1 MVIDGAMKIH
11 KPIHISIYS
20 SKMKIK
26 EIRMNKILLSFF
38 VFLFLSASVSRSQE
52 NSFDLKTVLQLV
64 LQNNSEIQVQ
74 SMQNEI
80 SRKQRWQAL
89 TSWLPRLN
97 GEGGYVHTSG
107 TQGIPDFVGANGLK
121 ERIAYL
127 NLQQPLFDAEH
138 YLNLRESKINE
149 SQQRLTSHLTR
160 QQIIFEAIRAYFEIL
175 KSRGEIRTFEQN
187 LKSFQLIYEQSQ
199 MLYKNGEVAE
209 IDVKKSLVEYLLQ
222 KNSLIK
228 SRKSYQ
234 ELLAYLK
241 SLLNLPVE
249 REISVKEFEVKTIH
263 LDSLTNYYQLAL
275 SNNLPMKILEMDL
288 SRYQTEKTANTL
300 KHFPTTMVGFN
311 YGWDTNDPLQQND
324 LGWQVYLSVS
334 LPIWNWG
341 EIRAGRQ
348 IAELKYR
355 QTGTAIARLQKDI
368 FLQVQSAYNEC
379 IIQQQQMDA
388 MKESLDAAQQAAKM
402 AGVGYR
408 EGTIT
413 NLDLINTQK
422 LLTETSINYSNS
434 IYDFYIAKANLYLV
448 MGNMT
453 EDFEWI
459 EK

>member
-1 MVIDGAMKIH
+1 
-11 KPIHISIYS
+11 
-20 SKMKIK
+20 
-26 EIRMNKILLSFF
+26 MNKILLSCFI
-38 VFLFLSASVSRSQE
+38 FLFLSAQGSRSQE
-52 NSFDLKTVLQLV
+52 NSLDLETVLQLV
-64 LQNNSEIQVQ
+64 LQNNSEIQRQ

-80 SRKQRWQAL
+80 SRRQRWQAL
-89 TSWLPRLN
+89 TGWLPRLN
-97 GEGGYVHTSG
+97 AEGGYVQTSG
-107 TQGIPDFVGANGLK
+107 TPGIPDFVGANGLK

-127 NLQQPLFDAEH
+127 NLQQPLFDAEG

-149 SQQRLTSHLTR
+149 NQQRLTLHLTR
-160 QQIIFEAIRAYFEIL
+160 QQILFEAIQTYFEIL
-175 KSRGEIRTFEQN
+175 KSRGEIHTFEQN
-187 LKSFQLIYEQSQ
+187 LRSFQLIYEQSQ
-199 MLYKNGEVAE
+199 MLYKTGEVAE

-249 REISVKEFEVKTIH
+249 REVSVKEFEAKTIH
-263 LDSLTNYYQLAL
+263 LDSLTYYYQLAL
-275 SNNLPMKILEMDL
+275 SNNLPLKILEMDL
-288 SRYQTEKTANTL
+288 SRYQTEKTATAL

-311 YGWDTNDPLQQND
+311 YGWDTNDPLQKND
-324 LGWQVYLSVS
+324 LGWQVYISMN
-334 LPIWNWG
+334 LPIWHWG

-355 QTGTAIARLQKDI
+355 QTHTEIAQFQKDI
-368 FLQVQSAYNEC
+368 FLQIQSAYNEC
-379 IIQQQQMDA
+379 IIQQQQMQT
-388 MKESLDAAQQAAKM
+388 MEESLDAAQQAVKM

-422 LLTETSINYSNS
+422 LLTETSINCSNS
-434 IYDFYIAKANLYLV
+434 IYDFYIAKANLYRV
-448 MGNMT
+448 MGNIT